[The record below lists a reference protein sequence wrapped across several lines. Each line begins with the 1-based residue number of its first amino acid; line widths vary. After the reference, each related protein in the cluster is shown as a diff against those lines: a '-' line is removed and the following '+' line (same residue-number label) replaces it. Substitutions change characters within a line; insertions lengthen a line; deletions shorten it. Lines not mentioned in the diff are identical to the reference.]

1 MIKEL
6 NKLKNNQSIKYNLK
20 TNAMKKSFTRLLS
33 LVMLLG
39 FLSMHNAFAGIGET
53 KVWPKDGITPAYT
66 KTTDKLMIIY
76 PKAVVSSVG
85 SVRLSKGS

>member
-39 FLSMHNAFAGIGET
+39 FLSVHTAFAVAGIGET
-53 KVWPKDGITPAYT
+53 KVWPKDGTPTAYAYS
-66 KTTDKLMIIY
+66 KTNKKKNRKFLYIY
-76 PKAVVSSVG
+76 FC
-85 SVRLSKGS
+85 L